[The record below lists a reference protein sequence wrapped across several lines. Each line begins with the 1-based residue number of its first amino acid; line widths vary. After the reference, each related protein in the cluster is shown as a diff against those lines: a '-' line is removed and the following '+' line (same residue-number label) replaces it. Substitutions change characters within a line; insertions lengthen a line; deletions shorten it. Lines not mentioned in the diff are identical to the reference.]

1 MRVLTVP
8 SSRSATGP
16 GGLVSALM
24 PLLAFALAGL
34 CLVLGAVP
42 SAHAAAPSVTDVR
55 LGKSG
60 DTTRFVLELS
70 GKVDA
75 KAFTLADPHRLI
87 IDLPALDWELSAD
100 FVPAGK
106 GHIGSFR
113 YGLFRPGNARVV
125 IDLTGPAA
133 ISRSFV
139 LPPDPAN
146 NRQWRI
152 VFDLKSTSDQAF
164 RAASGWPDAQPVSAP
179 RAPVPDVPAPTPVPK
194 ARKVVVIDA
203 GHGGVDP
210 GALGT
215 RGTREKNVTL
225 AFAKALGEAL
235 RATGKFDVH
244 LTRDTDIF
252 IELRER
258 VAIARRHDADLF
270 ISVHADSIER
280 RDVRGASVY
289 TLSEKAS
296 DSEAARLA
304 RKENAADIIAGVN
317 LGGDSDDV
325 RNILIDLAQRETKNL
340 SVRFAQTV
348 IPKMSKVT
356 RVLRNTH
363 RFAGFRVLKAPDVP
377 SVLIELGFLTNTE
390 DEKNLTSA
398 TWRRQ
403 TATAIARGVDT
414 YFAERRVEAAAQ

>member
-1 MRVLTVP
+1 MSCLGLMYKNTAPILTPAMVLVAAIAAFLAGVLTSPAMAQDV
-8 SSRSATGP
+8 
-16 GGLVSALM
+16 
-24 PLLAFALAGL
+24 
-34 CLVLGAVP
+34 
-42 SAHAAAPSVTDVR
+42 APSVTDVR

-87 IDLPALDWELSAD
+87 IDLPALDWELASD
-100 FVPAGK
+100 FVPAGR
-106 GHIGSFR
+106 GLISSFR

-125 IDLTGPAA
+125 IDLSGPAKVL
-133 ISRSFV
+133 RSFV
-139 LPPDPAN
+139 LPPDPAT
-146 NRQWRI
+146 NRNWRI
-152 VFDLKSTSDQAF
+152 VFDLVSTPDAAF
-164 RAASGWPDAQPVSAP
+164 RAAAGWPDAPKVAP
-179 RAPVPDVPAPTPVPK
+179 AAVTPKPDVPSAKPTPN
-194 ARKVVVIDA
+194 ARKIVVIDA

-210 GALGT
+210 GALGG

-235 RATGKFDVH
+235 RASGRYEVH

-258 VAIARRHDADLF
+258 VAIARRKNADLF

-296 DSEAARLA
+296 DAEAARLA
-304 RKENAADIIAGVN
+304 RKENDADIIAGVN

-325 RNILIDLAQRETKNL
+325 RDILIDLAQRETKNL

-348 IPKMSKVT
+348 IPKMAEVT
-356 RVLRNTH
+356 KVLRNTH

-377 SVLIELGFLTNTE
+377 SVLIELGFLTNSD
-390 DEKNLTSA
+390 DELSLTSSS
-398 TWRRQ
+398 WRRK
-403 TATAIARGVDT
+403 TAVSIARGVDA
-414 YFAERRVEAAAQ
+414 YFAERRAEAAQ

>member
-1 MRVLTVP
+1 MRVFSVI
-8 SSRSATGP
+8 SRSRYVSGRGRSA
-16 GGLVSALM
+16 GLVAAVTA
-24 PLLAFALAGL
+24 LLAIILLPAIAQ
-34 CLVLGAVP
+34 
-42 SAHAAAPSVTDVR
+42 AAAPSVLDVR
-55 LGKSG
+55 LGRSG
-60 DTTRFVLELS
+60 ETTRFVLELS

-87 IDLPALDWELSAD
+87 IDLPALDWELGSD
-100 FVPAGK
+100 FVPTGK
-106 GHIGSFR
+106 GLIGSFR

-139 LPPDPAN
+139 LPPDPAS

-152 VFDLKSTSDQAF
+152 VFDLVGTSDQAF
-164 RAASGWPDAQPVSAP
+164 RAAAGWPDAQPASAP
-179 RAPVPDVPAPTPVPK
+179 APKLPDVPSPQPASK

-210 GALGT
+210 GALGA

-225 AFAKALGEAL
+225 AFAKALGEAI
-235 RATGKFDVH
+235 RATGKYDVH

-258 VAIARRHDADLF
+258 VNIARRHGADLF

-280 RDVRGASVY
+280 REVRGASVY

-325 RNILIDLAQRETKNL
+325 RDILIDLAQRETKNL

-377 SVLIELGFLTNTE
+377 SVLIELGFLTNAE

-398 TWRRQ
+398 SWRRD
-403 TATAIARGVDT
+403 TAAAIARGVDA
-414 YFAERRVEAAAQ
+414 YFAERTAEAAAQ